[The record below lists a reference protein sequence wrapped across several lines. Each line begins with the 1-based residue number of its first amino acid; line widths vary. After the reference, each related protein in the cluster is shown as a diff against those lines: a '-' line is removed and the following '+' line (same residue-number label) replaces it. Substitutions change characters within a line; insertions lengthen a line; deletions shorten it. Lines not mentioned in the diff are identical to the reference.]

1 MKKFCAFGI
10 AVTLASLIGRSAG
23 AQQATVISGTVTS
36 DANAPIQ
43 GASVAISGM
52 GLGAVTNEAGQYT
65 FVVPAERATGQS
77 VTLVVRRIG
86 FRQTTAAVTL
96 SGGTISRD
104 FSLTAAPTQLEEV
117 VTTALG
123 IGKSRREITNAQ
135 QQVSAE
141 QLSRAPAT
149 NIVSAL
155 AGKIAG
161 VQMQQATTQGGSARM
176 VIRGA
181 NSINGNNEPLWVID
195 GIPVDNS
202 NYAAGSQQAGNGGY
216 DYGNTAQDLNPE
228 DIESINV
235 LKGPVAAALY
245 GSRAANGAVIVTTKN
260 GRGASAGRGFNWT
273 ANSNTTFETPLR
285 LPEYQ
290 NTWGQGSG
298 GVACD
303 ALKGTPDYATCGFS
317 FVDGNY
323 GGVNDGVDESWGP
336 RLDGTPRM
344 QFSLTTPGVG
354 ELRPWV
360 AHPNNVRD
368 FFETGKTQITNV
380 AAFGANDRANYRL
393 SFTNQDQQGIVPNN
407 SLKRVTA
414 ALNAGAKVTDK
425 LETNASIQYI
435 TNSGLNRPGTGY
447 DEANPMMGFVWF
459 GRQVDVSALKTHYVT
474 PDGQQISW
482 NYSYHN
488 NPYWNQY
495 MNTNHDDRD
504 RVIGVASAN
513 YKFTSWLSG
522 KVQTGTDF
530 YRDFRNFNIAV
541 GWIGGLFDG
550 GSYANG
556 GFQENTR
563 YNRETNSEFLLS
575 AIRSFGGLGLNA
587 NFGGNVRQAMYRSN
601 GFGTDELTIPGT
613 YNIGNSAKAVV
624 PVELLNRKQVNSIY
638 GQTELSWR
646 DYAFLNVTARN
657 DVSSTLPKKNNSY
670 FYPSVSGSF
679 VFTDALP
686 MTQFAGL
693 TTGKLRGGWSRV
705 GNDSEQPYVLAYAH
719 IPNVPFGGVPR
730 TPFANAIPNAD
741 LKPEQTD
748 AWEVGLDLQW
758 FENRLGLEAT
768 YYDKLSS
775 NQILNADVSRASG
788 FITKL
793 VNAGKISNKGIELQ
807 GTATPVMLG
816 NGFQWDVVANYG
828 QNRSRVEE
836 LYGDLSTVLLGP
848 SHWGVTVEARKGEPY
863 GAIYGT
869 AFRRDANG
877 NLVLSSSRGR
887 PLATADKRVLGHYPP
902 DWTGSL
908 TNTLRYKSFD
918 ASAQLDTR
926 QGGQLYSTGNMWGAY
941 AGVLKETENR
951 PANGILINGVHTD
964 GSPNTTRTSVEGYY
978 HSLWPIAERWVY
990 DASFVKLREL
1000 RVGYTA
1006 PTSIANRVRLSNLRA
1021 AVVGRNLALW
1031 AKVPNIDPETALSS
1045 TNLQGIEMGQL
1056 PSTRSIGF
1064 QITVTP

>member
-1 MKKFCAFGI
+1 VRHFGALGI
-10 AVTLASLIGRSAG
+10 AVALASLIGVSAE
-23 AQQATVISGTVTS
+23 AQQATVVSGTVTNEAS
-36 DANAPIQ
+36 TPIV

-52 GLGAVTNEAGQYT
+52 GLGAVTNEAGHYS
-65 FVVPAERATGQS
+65 FVVPAERATGQTVS
-77 VTLVVRRIG
+77 LVVRRIG
-86 FRQTTAAVTL
+86 FKQATATIAL
-96 SGGTISRD
+96 AGGNINQD
-104 FSLTAAPTQLEEV
+104 FSLSAAPTQLEEV

-123 IGKSRREITNAQ
+123 IEKSRRSITNAQ
-135 QQVSAE
+135 QQVSAD
-141 QLSRAPAT
+141 QLNRAPAT
-149 NIVSAL
+149 NVISAL
-155 AGKIAG
+155 AGKVAG
-161 VQMQQATTQGGSARM
+161 VQMQQSTTQGGSARM

-202 NYAAGSQQAGNGGY
+202 NYQIGAQQVGNGGY
-216 DYGNTAQDLNPE
+216 DYGNTAQDINPE
-228 DIESINV
+228 DIETINV

-245 GSRAANGAVIVTTKN
+245 GSRAANGAVIVTTKS
-260 GRGASAGRGFNWT
+260 GRGANAGRAFNWT
-273 ANSNTTFETPLR
+273 ASSNVTFETPLK
-285 LPEYQ
+285 LPDYQ

-303 ALKGTPDYATCGFS
+303 ALKGTPAYATCGFS

-344 QFSLTTPGVG
+344 QFSLTTPGEG

-360 AHPNNVRD
+360 AHPNNIRD
-368 FFETGKTQITNV
+368 FFQTGQTQITNV

-407 SLKRVTA
+407 SLKRITA
-414 ALNAGAKVTDK
+414 ALNAGAKVTER
-425 LETNASIQYI
+425 LQTNASIQYI

-459 GRQVDVSALKTHYVT
+459 GRQVDVAALKNHYVT

-488 NPYWNQY
+488 NPYWNQF
-495 MNTNHDDRD
+495 MNSNHDDRD

-513 YKFTSWLSG
+513 YKFNDWLTG

-530 YRDFRNFNIAV
+530 YRDFRNFNIAA

-550 GSYANG
+550 GSYAQG

-575 AIRSFGGLGLNA
+575 AIHSFAGLGVSA
-587 NFGGNVRQAMYRSN
+587 NFGGNIRQATYRSN

-624 PVELLNRKQVNSIY
+624 PVELLNRKQVNSLY
-638 GQTELSWR
+638 GQTELSWK
-646 DYAFLNVTARN
+646 DYLFLNVTARN
-657 DVSSTLPKKNNSY
+657 DVSSTLPVKNNSY

-693 TTGKLRGGWSRV
+693 TTGKIRGGWSRV
-705 GNDSEQPYVLAYAH
+705 GNDSEQPYVLNYSH
-719 IPNVPFGGVPR
+719 IPNVPFAGVPR

-748 AWEVGLDLQW
+748 AWEVGLDMQW
-758 FENRLGLEAT
+758 FENRLGVEAT

-788 FITKL
+788 FVTKL
-793 VNAGKISNKGIELQ
+793 VNAGKISNKGLEIQ
-807 GTATPVMLG
+807 GTATPVMLA
-816 NGFQWDVVANYG
+816 NGFQWDVIANYG
-828 QNRSRVEE
+828 RNRSRVEE

-848 SHWGVTVEARKGEPY
+848 SHWGVTIEARRGEPY

-869 AFRRDANG
+869 AFQRDANG
-877 NLVLSSSRGR
+877 NLILNSRGR
-887 PLATADKRVLGHYPP
+887 PVATANKRVLGHYPP
-902 DWTGSL
+902 DWTGGL
-908 TNTLRYKSFD
+908 TNTIRFHSFD

-941 AGVLKETENR
+941 AGILQETEDR
-951 PANGILINGVHTD
+951 PANGILINGVHSD
-964 GSPNTTRTSVEGYY
+964 GSPNTTRTSVESYY
-978 HSLWPIAERWVY
+978 HSLYAISERWVY
-990 DASFVKLREL
+990 DASFVKLREV

-1006 PTSIANRVRLSNLRA
+1006 PASIASRVRLSGIRA

-1031 AKVPNIDPETALSS
+1031 ANVPNIDPETAMSS
-1045 TNLQGIEMGQL
+1045 SNAQGIEMGQL
-1056 PSTRSIGF
+1056 PGTRSVGF
-1064 QITVTP
+1064 QISVTP

>member
-1 MKKFCAFGI
+1 MRIISVFGM
-10 AVTLASLIGRSAG
+10 AVALTALASRPA
-23 AQQATVISGTVTS
+23 ATQQPTVVSGTVTS
-36 DANAPIQ
+36 DANAPIV
-43 GASVAISGM
+43 GASVSIAALGA
-52 GLGAVTNEAGQYT
+52 GAVTNEAGRYN
-65 FVVPAERATGQS
+65 FIVPAARVTGQA
-77 VTLVVRRIG
+77 VTITARRIG
-86 FRQTTAAVTL
+86 FRQAQATITL
-96 SGGTISRD
+96 TGSEITKD
-104 FSLTAAPTQLEEV
+104 FVLATAPTQLEEV

-123 IGKSRREITNAQ
+123 IEKSRRSITNAQ

-141 QLSRAPAT
+141 QLNRAPAT
-149 NIVSAL
+149 NVIAAL
-155 AGKIAG
+155 AGKVAG
-161 VQMQQATTQGGSARM
+161 VQLQQSTTQGGSARM

-202 NYAAGSQQAGNGGY
+202 NYAAGTQQAGNGGY

-228 DIESINV
+228 DIETINV

-260 GRGASAGRGFNWT
+260 GRGANSGRGFNWT
-273 ANSNTTFETPLR
+273 ASSNVTYEAPLR

-303 ALKGTPDYATCGFS
+303 AVRGTPAFATCGFS
-317 FVDGNY
+317 FADGNY

-344 QFSLTTPGVG
+344 QFSLTTPGAG

-360 AHPNNVRD
+360 AHPDNVRD
-368 FFETGKTQITNV
+368 FFQTGQTQITNI
-380 AAFGANDRANYRL
+380 AAFGSNDRANYRL
-393 SFTNQDQQGIVPNN
+393 SLTNQDQKGIVPNN
-407 SLKRVTA
+407 SLKRITA
-414 ALNAGAKVTDK
+414 ALNAGAKVTDR
-425 LETNASIQYI
+425 LQTNASIQYI

-459 GRQVDVSALKTHYVT
+459 GRQVDVAALKSHYVT

-488 NPYWNQY
+488 NPYWNQF
-495 MNTNHDDRD
+495 MNSNHDDRD

-513 YKFTSWLSG
+513 YKFNDWLNA

-530 YRDFRNFNIAV
+530 YRDFRNFNIAN
-541 GWIGGLFDG
+541 GWIGGLFDA

-563 YNRETNSEFLLS
+563 YNRETNSEFLIS
-575 AIRSFGGLGLNA
+575 AIHTFAGLGVSA
-587 NFGGNVRQAMYRSN
+587 NFGGNIRQATYRSN

-624 PVELLNRKQVNSIY
+624 PVELLNRKQVNSLY
-638 GQTELSWR
+638 GQTELSWK
-646 DYAFLNVTARN
+646 DFAFLNVTARN
-657 DVSSTLPKKNNSY
+657 DISSTLPAKNNSY

-679 VFTDALP
+679 VFTDAAP
-686 MTQFAGL
+686 MTRFAGL
-693 TTGKLRGGWSRV
+693 TTGKIRGGWSRV
-705 GNDSEQPYVLAYAH
+705 GNDSEQPYVLAFSH
-719 IPNVPFGGVPR
+719 IPNVPFAGLAR

-748 AWEVGLDLQW
+748 AWEVGLDMQW
-758 FENRLGLEAT
+758 FENRLGFEAT
-768 YYDKLSS
+768 YYNKTSS

-788 FITKL
+788 FVTKL
-793 VNAGKISNKGIELQ
+793 VNAGKISNKGFEVQ
-807 GTATPVMLG
+807 GTATPVTLG

-828 QNRSRVEE
+828 RNRSRVEE

-848 SHWGVTVEARKGEPY
+848 SHWGVTIEARRGEPY

-869 AFRRDANG
+869 GFARDANG
-877 NLVLSSSRGR
+877 NMILSSRGR
-887 PLATADKRVLGHYPP
+887 PTATADKRVLGHYPP

-908 TNTLRYKSFD
+908 TNTLRFKSFD

-941 AGVLKETENR
+941 AGVLKETEDR
-951 PANGILINGVHTD
+951 PASGILVPGVNAAGT
-964 GSPNTTRTSVEGYY
+964 PNTTRTSVEGYY
-978 HSLWPIAERWVY
+978 HSLWPISERWVY

-1006 PTSIANRVRLSNLRA
+1006 PASIASRVRLSGLRA
-1021 AVVGRNLALW
+1021 ALVGRNLALW
-1031 AKVPNIDPETALSS
+1031 ADVPNIDPETALSS

-1064 QITVTP
+1064 QISVTP